1 MKSVKVEPVAMDKS
15 STDTNPYERENA
27 ALLIIIS
34 GPSGVGKDALVQ
46 RMKELGCPFS
56 FVVTA
61 TDRPPR
67 PGEVHGRDYVF
78 YSTAEFERIIA
89 EGEMLEHARVY
100 GQHKGIP
107 RAHVREALE
116 SGQDVMMRLDIQ
128 GARTVKSLL
137 PMAITVFVLPES
149 EEELRARLRKRHTE
163 SEEAL
168 EQRLAMVREELRHI
182 PEFDYAVVNR
192 HGSLDTAVEDV
203 MAILRAEHRRT
214 TPRKVYL

>member
-1 MKSVKVEPVAMDKS
+1 MAKPQS
-15 STDTNPYERENA
+15 SPNSNPYERETA
-27 ALLIIIS
+27 ALLMIIS

-67 PGEVHGRDYVF
+67 PGEVHGQDYYF
-78 YSTAEFERIIA
+78 FSTAEFERMIA

-107 RAHVREALE
+107 RAHVRQALD

-149 EEELRARLRKRHTE
+149 EEELLARLRKRRTE

-168 EQRLAMVREELRHI
+168 EERLAMVREEFQRI

-192 HGSLDTAVEDV
+192 HGLLDTAVEDV
-203 MAILRAEHRRT
+203 MAILRAEHCRTKPRR
-214 TPRKVYL
+214 VSL

>member
-1 MKSVKVEPVAMDKS
+1 MAKPQS
-15 STDTNPYERENA
+15 SPNSNPYERETA
-27 ALLIIIS
+27 ALLMIIS

-67 PGEVHGRDYVF
+67 PGEVHGQDYYF
-78 YSTAEFERIIA
+78 FSTAEFERMIA

-107 RAHVREALE
+107 RAHVRQALD

-149 EEELRARLRKRHTE
+149 EEELLARLRKRRTE

-168 EQRLAMVREELRHI
+168 EERLAMVREEFQRI

-192 HGSLDTAVEDV
+192 HCLLDRAVEDV
-203 MAILRAEHRRT
+203 MAILRAEHCRTKPRR
-214 TPRKVYL
+214 VSL